1 MPIIDAHI
9 HLGANQHTKY
19 YPYEQMRSDLDEAGA
34 DGAVVFAFPEDI
46 YRITDTPEARVA
58 ANEAVLA
65 AGRLHE
71 HVYPFY
77 FVWGDYILPENLAD
91 YVGVKWHRHDDE
103 PEYSYTDAACEEF
116 IRAIAKL
123 NMPVT
128 LEEEL
133 EYTED
138 FIERAAD
145 TGLAVIIPHMG
156 MLNGG
161 HGAMSDFFPYDH
173 VYFDTS
179 CAPLEAIDRILN
191 AVGPERVLYGSDV
204 SGTSEPF
211 FNFPRVER
219 EKLDQLGLSES
230 EHQLVFGAN
239 ILRLIARTPAG
250 KRMLGD
256 T

>member
-91 YVGVKWHRHDDE
+91 YVGVKWLGRRYFFRAPIHHTFQHRG
-103 PEYSYTDAACEEF
+103 AAETKVVVRF
-116 IRAIAKL
+116 WIISLLSAVI
-123 NMPVT
+123 
-128 LEEEL
+128 
-133 EYTED
+133 
-138 FIERAAD
+138 
-145 TGLAVIIPHMG
+145 GLAT
-156 MLNGG
+156 L
-161 HGAMSDFFPYDH
+161 
-173 VYFDTS
+173 
-179 CAPLEAIDRILN
+179 
-191 AVGPERVLYGSDV
+191 
-204 SGTSEPF
+204 
-211 FNFPRVER
+211 
-219 EKLDQLGLSES
+219 KL
-230 EHQLVFGAN
+230 
-239 ILRLIARTPAG
+239 R
-250 KRMLGD
+250 
-256 T
+256 